1 MVDQPAIEFLWVTGG
16 SLLEEVRKLFQEYA
30 DSLGF
35 DLCFQGFNSEL
46 QSLPGKYAPP
56 DGALLVATFKGSP
69 AGCVALRKLSEDI
82 CEMKRLYVRDAYRG
96 YGIGRKL
103 AVMIIE
109 KARRLGYSCI
119 RLDTLVTML
128 EANRLYES
136 LGFYDIGPY
145 IFNPLPGARFMEL
158 RLR

>member
-1 MVDQPAIEFLWVTGG
+1 MEFQRVTGG
-16 SLLEEVRKLFQEYA
+16 IFLEEIRKLFLEYA

-35 DLCFQGFNSEL
+35 DLCFQGFDGEL

-56 DGALLVATFKGSP
+56 DGALVLALLKGNP
-69 AGCVALRKLSEDI
+69 AGCVALRRLSEDT

-96 YGIGRKL
+96 HGIGRRL
-103 AVMIIE
+103 AALIIE
-109 KARRLGYSCI
+109 EARRLGYSSI

-136 LGFYDIGPY
+136 LGFSDIEPY
-145 IFNPLPGARFMEL
+145 IFNPLAGARFMEL
-158 RLR
+158 KLG

>member
-1 MVDQPAIEFLWVTGG
+1 MVNQPAIEFLWVTGG
-16 SLLEEVRKLFQEYA
+16 SLLEEVRKLFLEYA

-35 DLCFQGFNSEL
+35 DLCFQGFQGEL

-56 DGALLVATFKGSP
+56 DGALVLAKFKGGP
-69 AGCVALRKLSEDI
+69 AGCAALRRLSEDI

-96 YGIGRKL
+96 YGIGRRL

-109 KARRLGYSCI
+109 EARRLGYSRI

-136 LGFYDIGPY
+136 LGFYDIEPY